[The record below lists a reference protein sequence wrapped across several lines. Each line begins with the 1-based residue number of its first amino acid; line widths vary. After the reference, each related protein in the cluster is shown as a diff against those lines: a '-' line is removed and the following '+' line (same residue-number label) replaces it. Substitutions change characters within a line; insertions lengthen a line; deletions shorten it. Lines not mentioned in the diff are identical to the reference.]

1 MNGLHVSNNT
11 CACTPQVHVNVCM
24 YLADFHKVIKNAPN
38 YAQWSEYIKTQALK
52 TVRKRTTKAHTHTHA
67 TSQLKDILLK

>member
-1 MNGLHVSNNT
+1 
-11 CACTPQVHVNVCM
+11 M

-52 TVRKRTTKAHTHTHA
+52 TVRKGPTKAHTHTCNLTIKRYSSKINNCNSPMTHTA
-67 TSQLKDILLK
+67 